1 MGLTESYKKREKENI
16 GKAVS
21 KLKKET
27 ADKTEREILLEI
39 LHRVKLIGYSIAGLI
54 IFIWL
59 AYMFGW
65 FN

>member
-1 MGLTESYKKREKENI
+1 MGITETYKRREKENI
-16 GKAVS
+16 DKAVN
-21 KLKKET
+21 KLKKNT
-27 ADKTEREILLEI
+27 LDKTDREILLEI

-54 IFIWL
+54 IFIWM

>member
-1 MGLTESYKKREKENI
+1 MGLTESYKKKEQENI

-27 ADKTEREILLEI
+27 SNKTEREILLEI
-39 LHRVKLIGYSIAGLI
+39 LHRVKLLSYSIAGLVLI
-54 IFIWL
+54 IWL
-59 AYMFGW
+59 AWLFGW